1 MPSSDKPRFF
11 VEKKTKRSVIYYWQ
25 PSATLREQGHRQ
37 RRLPDDRAKAIEKC
51 HEINAAIESEN
62 ERERSRPSA
71 IAKAGTVSALIREF
85 KDNHRYRER
94 SRKTRQ
100 GYDQN
105 LRIIERHFGDVAV
118 KHVTRPVLEKY
129 YNKMHKR
136 TPWQANAVLTMFR
149 RILFF
154 AVDLGLIVV
163 NPASKM
169 ERASNK
175 PRREKWEDDVLEAFL
190 QTAKRMRRSIW
201 LATILGAELGQ
212 READILKTRRE
223 DLSVKGMYVEQNKG
237 GVIVQVPCSERL
249 REALAEVPD
258 EPGYLIRS
266 ETTGEPYGGYN
277 FTHVFADIRKAA
289 GIEGLRYQDLRRTC
303 VVNLAYAGCTPSEIS
318 AVTGHRIDR
327 VVDILETYLPRD
339 SQMAANAIAK
349 LDQWRSERSKRARE
363 RERQAE
369 EARAKREAA
378 EAPPPGSNRR

>member
-11 VEKKTKRSVIYYWQ
+11 IEKRTKRNVIYYWQ
-25 PSATLREQGHRQ
+25 PSAALRKLGHHQ
-37 RRLPDDRAKAIEKC
+37 RRLPDDRGKAIEKC

-71 IAKAGTVSALIREF
+71 IVKAGTVSALIRDF
-85 KDNHRYRER
+85 KDNHRYRAR

-105 LRIIERHFGDVAV
+105 LRIIERHFGDVPV
-118 KHVTRPVLEKY
+118 KHVTRPVLEKF

-154 AVDLGLIVV
+154 AMDLGLIVV

-169 ERASNK
+169 ERAGDK
-175 PRREKWEDDVLEAFL
+175 PRREKWEDDVLEVFL
-190 QTAKRMRRSIW
+190 RTAKRIRRSIW
-201 LATILGAELGQ
+201 LATVCGAELGQ
-212 READILKTRRE
+212 READILELRRE
-223 DLSVKGMYVEQNKG
+223 DLSVKGFYVVQNKG
-237 GVIVQVPCSERL
+237 GVIVEVPCSERL
-249 REALAEVPD
+249 REALAEIAD
-258 EPGYLIRS
+258 EPGYLIKS
-266 ETTGEPYGGYN
+266 ETTGRPYKGHN
-277 FTHVFADIRKAA
+277 FTHVFAEIREAA

-378 EAPPPGSNRR
+378 EAPPSGSDRR